1 MAGTMESNGWKEQGR
16 LAIIGVGWGRLK
28 GEWLDG
34 YTAGISNEKL

>member
-1 MAGTMESNGWKEQGR
+1 MEGTGKTGNHQ
-16 LAIIGVGWGRLK
+16 GVGWGRLK